1 MTISEPF
8 VRRPVMTVVLTAS
21 VILFGALAYFAL
33 PVNDLPAGDYPAI
46 QAAVHYPAATP
57 DTMANNDS
65 TPLDRQIMQIP
76 RLEIAT
82 SNRWHRHTSFVLQFV
97 LSKGT

>member
-33 PVNDLPAGDYPAI
+33 PVNDLPAVEYGFSLPG
-46 QAAVHYPAATP
+46 VLKTP
-57 DTMANNDS
+57 S
-65 TPLDRQIMQIP
+65 T
-76 RLEIAT
+76 
-82 SNRWHRHTSFVLQFV
+82 
-97 LSKGT
+97 G